1 MATVKDVR
9 KFKDIDLSFKVN
21 PFTKDIY
28 IKQDE
33 EAVKTALRHL
43 ILTKN
48 FERPFH
54 PEVGTQVT
62 SLLFENFS
70 PSVRI
75 AMEKTIEDA
84 ILKFEPR
91 VKLNNISILEL
102 QDSNTLEVTINFTL
116 RNVNRPVTLTTLLT
130 RVR

>member
-1 MATVKDVR
+1 MATIKDVR

-28 IKQDE
+28 LKQDE
-33 EAVKTALRHL
+33 EAVKTALKHL

-54 PEVGTQVT
+54 PEIGTQIT

-84 ILKFEPR
+84 ILKYEPR
-91 VKLNNISILEL
+91 VNLNNVSILEL
-102 QDSNTLEVTINFTL
+102 QDANTLEVTINFTL
-116 RNVNRPVTLTTLLT
+116 RNVNRPITLTTLLT

>member
-1 MATVKDVR
+1 MATIKDIR
-9 KFKDIDLSFKVN
+9 KFRDIDLSFKIT

-28 IKQDE
+28 LKQDE
-33 EAVKTALRHL
+33 EAVKTALKHL

-54 PEVGTQVT
+54 PEIGTQIT

-84 ILKFEPR
+84 ILKYEPR
-91 VKLNNISILEL
+91 VKLNNVSILEL
-102 QDSNTLEVTINFTL
+102 QNANTLEVTINFTL
-116 RNVNRPVTLTTLLT
+116 RNVNRPITLTTLLT

>member
-1 MATVKDVR
+1 MATIKDVR

-28 IKQDE
+28 LKQDE
-33 EAVKTALRHL
+33 EAVKTALKHL

-54 PEVGTQVT
+54 PEIGTQIT

-84 ILKFEPR
+84 ILKYEPR
-91 VKLNNISILEL
+91 VNLNNVSILEL

-116 RNVNRPVTLTTLLT
+116 RNVNRPITLTTLLT

>member
-9 KFKDIDLSFKVN
+9 KFRDIDLSFKVN
-21 PFTKDIY
+21 PFTKDLY

-102 QDSNTLEVTINFTL
+102 QDANTLEVTINFTL

>member
-28 IKQDE
+28 LKQDE

-102 QDSNTLEVTINFTL
+102 QDGNTLEVTINFTL